1 MKPRCQ
7 IAEHA
12 EDGSCSKPAVALVD
26 YSTYDAV
33 REYDVCS
40 YHAYHALLE
49 GRTPTLL
56 TDGSDVTLENFDE
69 VMP

>member
-1 MKPRCQ
+1 M
-7 IAEHA
+7 
-12 EDGSCSKPAVALVD
+12 VD

-49 GRTPTLL
+49 GRVPTRLS
-56 TDGSDVTLENFDE
+56 DGSDVTLDNFDE
-69 VMP
+69 VVAS